1 MIYSLCLYGIESGSP
16 PYPDSCKSIQAI
28 FVYTKTSKYKQIIN
42 YATFCDKNFLVPVLI
57 A

>member
-42 YATFCDKNFLVPVLI
+42 YATFCDKNFLVSVLI